1 MRRRDFIKGIV
12 GSETAWPLVVALIG
26 GVAVAWPLAGG
37 AQPAPK
43 ISRIGILVQTHVE
56 REHLI
61 DAFKGGLYELGYVEG
76 QNVAFEI
83 RSAEGQSDRLPKL
96 ATELASLQVAVI
108 FADTTVAVYAA
119 KQATN
124 KIPIV
129 MGSPGDPVGTGLIG
143 SLAHPGGNLTGTT
156 TQAPE
161 LSKKRVQLLKEL
173 VPGAAR
179 FAVLWESSNLASAEN
194 WRETEDAARTLNIEA
209 RSFTL
214 SMPAELEEVFR
225 AIAKVAVD
233 GLIVLP
239 SGILFSQKRH
249 LAEFGIK
256 YRLPTMFEQR
266 DHVEAGG
273 LASYGPNLSEL
284 YRHAASFIDKILKGA
299 KPAELPVEQPTKFDL
314 VINLKT
320 AKALDLTVPPSLLV
334 TADEVIE

>member
-1 MRRRDFIKGIV
+1 MTRREFI
-12 GSETAWPLVVALIG
+12 SLIG
-26 GVAVAWPLAGG
+26 GAVVWPFAAY
-37 AQPAPK
+37 AQQAPK
-43 ISRIGILVQTHVE
+43 ISRIGILIQTQVE
-56 REHLI
+56 RKHLI
-61 DAFKGGLYELGYVEG
+61 DAFKQGLYELGYVDG

-83 RSAEGQSDRLPKL
+83 RSAEGEADRLPKL

-108 FADTTVAVYAA
+108 LADTTVAVHAA

-129 MGSPGDPVGTGLIG
+129 MGSPGDPVGTGLIS

-161 LSKKRVQLLKEL
+161 LSRKRAQLLKEL
-173 VPGAAR
+173 VPGAAQ

-194 WRETEDAARTLNIEA
+194 WRETENAARTLEVEA
-209 RSFTL
+209 QSFVL

-225 AIAKVAVD
+225 AIRKAAVD

-239 SGILFSQKRH
+239 SGVLFSQKRH
-249 LAEFGIK
+249 LAEFGIN

-266 DHVEAGG
+266 EHVEAGG
-273 LASYGPNLSEL
+273 LACYGPNLSEL
-284 YRHAASFIDKILKGA
+284 YRHDASFVDKILKGA
-299 KPAELPVEQPTKFDL
+299 KPADLPVEQPTKFGL

-320 AKALDLTVPPSLLV
+320 AKALGITVPQTLLV
-334 TADEVIE
+334 AADEVIQ

>member
-1 MRRRDFIKGIV
+1 MSDLRLLPCKLTLKPISPVVNPCCHHVLIAVVPALGNAMRRRDFIRVIIV
-12 GSETAWPLVVALIG
+12 SVITGAVDATLRPGHAFAETSFKRPLIACLVGGSRAATAH
-26 GVAVAWPLAGG
+26 
-37 AQPAPK
+37 AQQAPK
-43 ISRIGILVQTHVE
+43 ISRIGILVQTQVE
-56 REHLI
+56 RKHLI
-61 DAFKGGLYELGYVEG
+61 DAFKRGLYELGYVEG

-83 RSAEGQSDRLPKL
+83 RSAEGQFDRLSKL

-129 MGSPGDPVGTGLIG
+129 MGSPGDPVGTHLVA
-143 SLAHPGGNLTGTT
+143 SLARPGGNVTGTT

-161 LSKKRVQLLKEL
+161 LSRKRVQLLKEL
-173 VPGAAR
+173 VPSAVR
-179 FAVLWESSNLASAEN
+179 LAVLWESSNLASAEN

-266 DHVEAGG
+266 
-273 LASYGPNLSEL
+273 
-284 YRHAASFIDKILKGA
+284 
-299 KPAELPVEQPTKFDL
+299 
-314 VINLKT
+314 
-320 AKALDLTVPPSLLV
+320 
-334 TADEVIE
+334 

>member
-1 MRRRDFIKGIV
+1 MTRREFI
-12 GSETAWPLVVALIG
+12 SLIG
-26 GVAVAWPLAGG
+26 GAVVWPFAAY
-37 AQPAPK
+37 AQQAPK
-43 ISRIGILVQTHVE
+43 ISRIGILVQTQVE
-56 REHLI
+56 RKHLI
-61 DAFKGGLYELGYVEG
+61 DAFKQGLYELGYVEG

-83 RSAEGQSDRLPKL
+83 RSAEGEADRLPKL

-108 FADTTVAVYAA
+108 LADTTVAVHAA

-129 MGSPGDPVGTGLIG
+129 MGSPGDPVGTGLIS

-161 LSKKRVQLLKEL
+161 LSRKRVQLLKEL

-179 FAVLWESSNLASAEN
+179 FAVLWESLNLASAEN
-194 WRETEDAARTLNIEA
+194 WRETENAARTLEVEA
-209 RSFTL
+209 QSFVL

-225 AIAKVAVD
+225 AIRKAAVD

-239 SGILFSQKRH
+239 SGVLFSQKRH

-266 DHVEAGG
+266 EHVEAGG
-273 LASYGPNLSEL
+273 LACYGPNLSEL
-284 YRHAASFIDKILKGA
+284 YRHDASFADKILKGA
-299 KPAELPVEQPTKFDL
+299 KPADLPVEQPTKFGL

-320 AKALDLTVPPSLLV
+320 AKALGITVPQTLLV
-334 TADEVIE
+334 AADEVIQ